1 MADLSNASND
11 LFFKLRNRFPKIKLG
26 DENGVTTIDPEAARF
41 FNFRYVDKQS
51 ERDYGEITCSLIDG
65 NSMKVFFDTAIT
77 DRMLPE
83 DKDYWYR
90 FLRELRR
97 YAKSHML
104 NFDVRDISKDV
115 LSRRDYEFLTKTNP
129 EKKKMKESLEE
140 SRVMWQRKGK
150 VSEGNLN
157 NVRIHVVHNERMLEN
172 PNNRLLKVDRI
183 FLVNESGEK
192 FLLPF
197 KSVSGAKAMANH
209 VSRGGNPYDSNGQI
223 ISRAVNEMR
232 NLGRFA
238 SATRTRTFEAAE
250 ANNVIRAAQTV
261 KENLKRHLN
270 RLSNNSRSFNE
281 SLEALAEFLG
291 EQVDDVTEVKA
302 WFTQQTYNEN
312 LDNYLASAAGA
323 YKRLRENTINKL
335 DEVSDSVKNKILDP
349 KFKLLLKADA
359 GLDKLMTSRN
369 YTDSKAMA
377 VAILGDIANR
387 LVAPDSDDVA
397 NFAALMGDL
406 MSSEGEAFGQKA
418 DDKEYTSDKK
428 LAILLAQKY
437 LKELNLIKQKPEL
450 ESQYRKDI
458 NRKPEN
464 IKGKKTESEIF
475 AEEIMGIGE
484 ESQGASV
491 EDITDA
497 ISHRLMS
504 SGAANKLLKAHGLD
518 KVIDAISNVAFSHE
532 GAQELGTSDISI
544 MVNQVMQQLG
554 MREGAM
560 AESGLQYYTGKK
572 KYGKDGMSALA
583 KAGREGASQEELGK
597 IKDKYMKKEDAVSEG
612 PMTAPVEINGK
623 QVDINTLEVTI
634 PDTTD
639 YPDFSDAHF
648 VSGQYT
654 DGTPIDDQDLD
665 DLARTHGDLLHVMTH
680 DQFNSMDYNESL
692 DEGRG
697 MADYNI
703 YRNSRGTFFWKKGDN
718 KLLNIPDHPQPEGH
732 DGPFP
737 AWQKYDSPER
747 LYNVIVKNPNL
758 NTHPVK
764 FSDLPEYAK
773 KVIIKGAFNKNFDMS
788 RNVSEEDMTR
798 REALGKGIAAILGLG
813 AVSTGAGALNAL
825 SRMASSDQDIVPYM
839 FKPAP
844 HGGFDV
850 VLKRNPSNPIE
861 HFNTEEEAMAWI
873 KQKMS
878 KTEDAVT
885 EEPNEG
891 NEFSGAL
898 AAAKASGKKEFEVDG
913 KTYQVKEDDTF
924 PGAKDVKMP
933 SPVSDYSKKYSELH
947 RQLRDSKSKEQA
959 SKIID
964 AIQALVTA
972 NGKNDPVPSK
982 KIWVGEGP
990 SDKPEHEDSDADDKR
1005 WDDKEQKVEETKM
1018 SKEVMEMRKLA
1029 GLPLMENY
1037 IYAQEEEN
1045 DEHEA
1050 GESHDEEHEEHGGSE
1065 PSADDKAEYDQEGR
1079 MGKNRLSTIKDA
1091 AEELEAMLQDD
1102 ENLPEWVQDKITMA
1116 ADYIDTVRDYMKH
1129 NDVEYTDENVAE
1141 AKAKPDF
1148 LDVDKDGDKKEPFKK
1163 AVKDKKEK
1171 TEESVKADLRW
1182 MQAVAGIVIK

>member
-11 LFFKLRNRFPKIKLG
+11 LFFKLRNRFPKIRLG

-51 ERDYGEITCSLIDG
+51 ERDYGEVTCSLIDG
-65 NSMKVFFDTAIT
+65 NSMKVFFDNAIT
-77 DRMLPE
+77 ERMLPE

-115 LSRRDYEFLTKTNP
+115 LSRRDYEFLAKTNP

-140 SRVMWQRKGK
+140 SRVLWQRKGK

-157 NVRIHVVHNERMLEN
+157 NVCIHVVHNERMLEN

-223 ISRAVNEMR
+223 ISRAVSEMR

-291 EQVDDVTEVKA
+291 EQVNDVTEVKA

-323 YKRLRENTINKL
+323 YKKLRENTLNKL
-335 DEVSDSVKNKILDP
+335 DEVSDSVKNKILNP

-369 YTDSKAMA
+369 YTDTKAMA

-437 LKELNLIKQKPEL
+437 LKELNLIKQNPKL
-450 ESQYRKDI
+450 EREYRQDTS
-458 NRKPEN
+458 RKPEK
-464 IKGKKTESEIF
+464 IKGKKTESEAF
-475 AEEIMGIGE
+475 AEEIMSIGE
-484 ESQGASV
+484 QASV
-491 EDITDA
+491 ENITDA
-497 ISHRLMS
+497 ISHRLMN
-504 SGAANKLLKAHGLD
+504 SGAANKMLRAHGLD
-518 KVIDAISNVAFSHE
+518 KVLDAIHSVAQDHV
-532 GAQELGTSDISI
+532 GAQEIGTSDVSA
-544 MVNQVMQQLG
+544 MVNQVMQSLG
-554 MREGAM
+554 MREDAVSEDEVE
-560 AESGLQYYTGKK
+560 ESGLQYYTGKK
-572 KYGKDGMSALA
+572 KYGKDGMAALA

-597 IKDKYMKKEDAVSEG
+597 IKDKYMKEEE
-612 PMTAPVEINGK
+612 T
-623 QVDINTLEVTI
+623 
-634 PDTTD
+634 
-639 YPDFSDAHF
+639 
-648 VSGQYT
+648 
-654 DGTPIDDQDLD
+654 
-665 DLARTHGDLLHVMTH
+665 
-680 DQFNSMDYNESL
+680 
-692 DEGRG
+692 DEG
-697 MADYNI
+697 I
-703 YRNSRGTFFWKKGDN
+703 
-718 KLLNIPDHPQPEGH
+718 
-732 DGPFP
+732 
-737 AWQKYDSPER
+737 
-747 LYNVIVKNPNL
+747 
-758 NTHPVK
+758 
-764 FSDLPEYAK
+764 
-773 KVIIKGAFNKNFDMS
+773 
-788 RNVSEEDMTR
+788 
-798 REALGKGIAAILGLG
+798 GKTIAAGALAAGLG
-813 AVSTGAGALNAL
+813 AGA
-825 SRMASSDQDIVPYM
+825 ASMTDSKPVPYM
-839 FKPAP
+839 IKPDAK
-844 HGGFDV
+844 GGYEI
-850 VLKRNPSNPIE
+850 VLKRNPSRDVF
-861 HFNTEEEAMAWI
+861 HAKTEDEARAWI
-873 KQKMS
+873 KKAMESSEQVS
-878 KTEDAVT
+878 

-898 AAAKASGKKEFEVDG
+898 AAAKAAGKKEFEVDG
-913 KTYQVKEDDTF
+913 KTYQVKE
-924 PGAKDVKMP
+924 GGSA
-933 SPVSDYSKKYSELH
+933 
-947 RQLRDSKSKEQA
+947 
-959 SKIID
+959 
-964 AIQALVTA
+964 
-972 NGKNDPVPSK
+972 
-982 KIWVGEGP
+982 
-990 SDKPEHEDSDADDKR
+990 DKPEHEDADADDKR
-1005 WDDKEQKVEETKM
+1005 WDDKEDWYDADGSTNPHGAYDAGGHYYPERDMKETKETKM

-1037 IYAQEEEN
+1037 IYAQEEDDN
-1045 DEHEA
+1045 IPQD
-1050 GESHDEEHEEHGGSE
+1050 GE
-1065 PSADDKAEYDQEGR
+1065 PSDDDKAEYDQEGR
-1079 MGKNRLSTIKDA
+1079 MAKNDLAGAADA
-1091 AEELEAMLQDD
+1091 AKELEAILQDD
-1102 ENLPEWVQDKITMA
+1102 ENLPEWVQAKITKA
-1116 ADYIDTVRDYMKH
+1116 LDYLDTARDYMKH
-1129 NDVEYTDENVAE
+1129 NDVEYTDEAAVEE

-1148 LDVDKDGDKKEPFKK
+1148 LDVDKDGDKEEPFKK

-1182 MQAVAGIVIK
+1182 MQAVAGIVVK

>member
-1 MADLSNASND
+1 MADLSNAATD
-11 LFFKLRNRFPKIKLG
+11 LFYKLRNRFPQIKMG
-26 DENGVTTIDPEAARF
+26 DEMSVPTIDPEEARF
-41 FNFRYVDKQS
+41 FNFTYHDKES
-51 ERDYGEITCSLIDG
+51 NRDYGKITCSIVDG
-65 NSMKVFFDTAIT
+65 NGLKVFFDTSIT

-83 DKDYWYR
+83 DKNYWYQ

-97 YAKSHML
+97 FSKSHML

-115 LSRRDYEFLTKTNP
+115 LSRKDYEFLAKTNP

-140 SRVMWQRKGK
+140 SRVMWHRKGK

-223 ISRAVNEMR
+223 ISRAVSEMR

-335 DEVSDSVKNKILDP
+335 DEVSNSVENKIKDP
-349 KFKLLLKADA
+349 NFKLVLKADS

-369 YTDSKAMA
+369 YTDTKAMA

-387 LVAPDSDDVA
+387 LIAPNGDDVA

-406 MSSEGEAFGQKA
+406 MSSEGDAFGQRSEPEY
-418 DDKEYTSDKK
+418 DKDKK

-437 LKELNLIKQKPEL
+437 LKELNHIKKHPED
-450 ESQYRKDI
+450 ESEYRKDV
-458 NRKPEN
+458 NRKPAP

-484 ESQGASV
+484 ESRGASV

-504 SGAANKLLKAHGLD
+504 SGAANKMLRAHGLD
-518 KVIDAISNVAFSHE
+518 KVIDAISDVAHSHA
-532 GAQELGTSDISI
+532 GAEELGTSDISI
-544 MVNQVMQQLG
+544 MVNQVMQSLG
-554 MREGAM
+554 MREG
-560 AESGLQYYTGKK
+560 
-572 KYGKDGMSALA
+572 
-583 KAGREGASQEELGK
+583 
-597 IKDKYMKKEDAVSEG
+597 VNEG

-623 QVDINTLEVTI
+623 QVDINSLEVTI
-634 PDTTD
+634 PDPTD

-648 VSGQYT
+648 AAGQYT

-665 DLARTHGDLLHVMTH
+665 DLARTHGDLLHVMSH
-680 DQFNSMDYNESL
+680 DQFNSMDYNEDVNEAGISRGGKL
-692 DEGRG
+692 GLAALAAGLGITGGAALSNLSG
-697 MADYNI
+697 MA
-703 YRNSRGTFFWKKGDN
+703 SGGMGD
-718 KLLNIPDHPQPEGH
+718 
-732 DGPFP
+732 
-737 AWQKYDSPER
+737 
-747 LYNVIVKNPNL
+747 V
-758 NTHPVK
+758 
-764 FSDLPEYAK
+764 
-773 KVIIKGAFNKNFDMS
+773 
-788 RNVSEEDMTR
+788 
-798 REALGKGIAAILGLG
+798 
-813 AVSTGAGALNAL
+813 
-825 SRMASSDQDIVPYM
+825 VPYM
-839 FKPAP
+839 IKAAP
-844 HGGFDV
+844 HGGYEV
-850 VLKRNPSNPIE
+850 VLKRNPERELVNFDNKE
-861 HFNTEEEAMAWI
+861 QAMAWI
-873 KQKMS
+873 KEKMKP
-878 KTEDAVT
+878 KTKTDPFEDAVN

-913 KTYQVKEDDTF
+913 KTYQVKEGD
-924 PGAKDVKMP
+924 A
-933 SPVSDYSKKYSELH
+933 SEP
-947 RQLRDSKSKEQA
+947 D
-959 SKIID
+959 
-964 AIQALVTA
+964 
-972 NGKNDPVPSK
+972 
-982 KIWVGEGP
+982 
-990 SDKPEHEDSDADDKR
+990 HEDSDADDKR
-1005 WDDKEQKVEETKM
+1005 WDDKEEKVEETKM
-1018 SKEVMEMRKLA
+1018 SKDVMEMRRLA

-1037 IYAQEEEN
+1037 VYAQEEDDSEDKEN
-1045 DEHEA
+1045 APDTVPHSA
-1050 GESHDEEHEEHGGSE
+1050 DE

-1079 MGKNRLSTIKDA
+1079 MAKSDLKTAKDA
-1091 AEELEAMLQDD
+1091 ADELRSILDDD
-1102 ENLPEWVQDKITMA
+1102 ENLPEWVQAKITKA
-1116 ADYIDTVRDYMKH
+1116 VDYLDTARDYMKD
-1129 NDVEYTDENVAE
+1129 NDVEYTDESTVEE
-1141 AKAKPDF
+1141 AKSKGKPDY
-1148 LDVDKDGDKKEPFKK
+1148 LDFDKDGDKEEPMKK
-1163 AVKDKKEK
+1163 ALADKKK
-1171 TEESVKADLRW
+1171 MKESADLTW
-1182 MQAVAGIVIK
+1182 LQAVAGITRK

>member
-11 LFFKLRNRFPKIKLG
+11 LFFKLRNRFPKIRLG

-65 NSMKVFFDTAIT
+65 NSMKVFFDTSIT

-90 FLRELRR
+90 FLKELRR

-104 NFDVRDISKDV
+104 NFDVRDITKDV
-115 LSRRDYEFLTKTNP
+115 LSRRDYEFLAKNNP

-140 SRVMWQRKGK
+140 SRVLWNRKGK
-150 VSEGNLN
+150 VSEGSLN

-209 VSRGGNPYDSNGQI
+209 VSRGGNPYDSNGQV

-270 RLSNNSRSFNE
+270 RLSNNSRRFDE
-281 SLEALAEFLG
+281 SLQSLAEFLG

-323 YKRLRENTINKL
+323 YKKLRENTLNKL
-335 DEVSDSVKNKILDP
+335 DEVSDSVKNKILNP
-349 KFKLLLKADA
+349 QFKLLLKADD

-458 NRKPEN
+458 NRKPEPV
-464 IKGKKTESEIF
+464 KGKKTESEVF

-484 ESQGASV
+484 ESRGASV

-504 SGAANKLLKAHGLD
+504 SGAANKMLRAHGLD
-518 KVIDAISNVAFSHE
+518 KVIDAISGVAHDHA
-532 GAQELGTSDISI
+532 GAEELGSSDISI
-544 MVNQVMQQLG
+544 MVNQVMQSLG
-554 MREGAM
+554 MREDAVSEDEVE
-560 AESGLQYYTGKK
+560 ESGLQYYTGKK

-583 KAGREGASQEELGK
+583 KAGREGASQEELGR
-597 IKDKYMKKEDAVSEG
+597 IRDKYMKKEGVNEG

-623 QVDINTLEVTI
+623 QVDINSLEVTI
-634 PDTTD
+634 PDPTD

-648 VSGQYT
+648 AAGQYT

-665 DLARTHGDLLHVMTH
+665 DLARTHGDLLHVISH
-680 DQFNSMDYNESL
+680 DQFQDMYDESV
-692 DEGRG
+692 DEAG
-697 MADYNI
+697 I
-703 YRNSRGTFFWKKGDN
+703 
-718 KLLNIPDHPQPEGH
+718 
-732 DGPFP
+732 
-737 AWQKYDSPER
+737 
-747 LYNVIVKNPNL
+747 NL
-758 NTHPVK
+758 GGK
-764 FSDLPEYAK
+764 
-773 KVIIKGAFNKNFDMS
+773 IGAG
-788 RNVSEEDMTR
+788 
-798 REALGKGIAAILGLG
+798 ALALGLG
-813 AVSTGAGALNAL
+813 ATAAGMQGND
-825 SRMASSDQDIVPYM
+825 RPVPYM
-839 FKPAP
+839 VKPAA
-844 HGGFDV
+844 HGGYEI
-850 VLKRNPSNPIE
+850 VLKRNPSNAIVNFDDKE
-861 HFNTEEEAMAWI
+861 KAMAWI
-873 KQKMS
+873 KQKMA
-878 KTEDAVT
+878 KKEDAVT

-898 AAAKASGKKEFEVDG
+898 AAAKASGKKEFEVGG
-913 KTYQVKEDDTF
+913 KTYQVKEGD
-924 PGAKDVKMP
+924 A
-933 SPVSDYSKKYSELH
+933 SEP
-947 RQLRDSKSKEQA
+947 D
-959 SKIID
+959 
-964 AIQALVTA
+964 
-972 NGKNDPVPSK
+972 
-982 KIWVGEGP
+982 
-990 SDKPEHEDSDADDKR
+990 HEDPDADDKR
-1005 WDDKEQKVEETKM
+1005 FDDKEESKKTKETPMKN
-1018 SKEVMEMRKLA
+1018 KKIEEMRKLA

-1037 IYAQEEEN
+1037 IYAQEE
-1045 DEHEA
+1045 DDA
-1050 GESHDEEHEEHGGSE
+1050 DSQDSE

-1079 MGKNRLSTIKDA
+1079 MAKNELAGAADA
-1091 AEELEAMLQDD
+1091 AKELEAILQDD
-1102 ENLPEWVQDKITMA
+1102 ENLPEWVQAKITKA
-1116 ADYIDTVRDYMKH
+1116 LDYLDTARDYMKH

>member
-1 MADLSNASND
+1 MADLNNAAID
-11 LFFKLRNRFPKIKLG
+11 LFYKLRNRFPKITMG
-26 DENGVTTIDPEAARF
+26 DEMSVATIDPEAARF
-41 FNFRYVDKQS
+41 FNFIYHDKES
-51 ERDYGEITCSLIDG
+51 GRDYGRITCSLVDRNG
-65 NSMKVFFDTAIT
+65 LKVFFDNAIAE
-77 DRMLPE
+77 RMLPE
-83 DKDYWYR
+83 DKNYWYR
-90 FLRELRR
+90 FLKELRR

-104 NFDVRDISKDV
+104 NFDVRDINKDT
-115 LSRRDYEFLTKTNP
+115 LSRKDYEFLTKTNP

-140 SRVMWQRKGK
+140 SRVMWHRKGK

-323 YKRLRENTINKL
+323 YKRLRENTMNKL

-359 GLDKLMTSRN
+359 GLDKLMTSRS

-387 LVAPDSDDVA
+387 LIAPDSDDVA

-406 MSSEGEAFGQKA
+406 MSSEGEAFGQKKGDA
-418 DDKEYTSDKK
+418 EYDSDKK

-458 NRKPEN
+458 NRKPEK

-484 ESQGASV
+484 DNMGASV

-497 ISHRLMS
+497 ISHRLMN
-504 SGAANKLLKAHGLD
+504 SGAANKMLRAHGLD
-518 KVIDAISNVAFSHE
+518 KVLDAIHNVAQDHV
-532 GAQELGTSDISI
+532 GAEELGTSDISI
-544 MVNQVMQQLG
+544 MVKQVMQSLG
-554 MREGAM
+554 MREDAVK
-560 AESGLQYYTGKK
+560 ESGLQYYTGKK
-572 KYGKDGMSALA
+572 KYGKDGMAALA

-597 IKDKYMKKEDAVSEG
+597 IKDKYIKKEDAVNES
-612 PMTAPVEINGK
+612 PMTTPVEINGK
-623 QVDINTLEVTI
+623 QVDVHSLEVVI

-648 VSGQYT
+648 ASGQYT

-665 DLARTHGDLLHVMTH
+665 DLARTHGDLLHVMAH
-680 DQFNSMDYNESL
+680 DQFNSMDYNESV
-692 DEGRG
+692 DEAG
-697 MADYNI
+697 I
-703 YRNSRGTFFWKKGDN
+703 
-718 KLLNIPDHPQPEGH
+718 
-732 DGPFP
+732 
-737 AWQKYDSPER
+737 
-747 LYNVIVKNPNL
+747 NL
-758 NTHPVK
+758 GGK
-764 FSDLPEYAK
+764 
-773 KVIIKGAFNKNFDMS
+773 IGAG
-788 RNVSEEDMTR
+788 
-798 REALGKGIAAILGLG
+798 ALALGLG
-813 AVSTGAGALNAL
+813 ATAAGMMPDDKA
-825 SRMASSDQDIVPYM
+825 VPYM
-839 FKPAP
+839 VKPGS
-844 HGGFDV
+844 HGGYEV
-850 VLKRNPSNPIE
+850 VLKRNPSHELVNFDDKE
-861 HFNTEEEAMAWI
+861 QAYAWI
-873 KQKMS
+873 KQKMQP
-878 KTEDAVT
+878 KTKIDPFEDAVT

-913 KTYQVKEDDTF
+913 KTYPVKETT
-924 PGAKDVKMP
+924 AKKE
-933 SPVSDYSKKYSELH
+933 KKE
-947 RQLRDSKSKEQA
+947 
-959 SKIID
+959 
-964 AIQALVTA
+964 TPM
-972 NGKNDPVPSK
+972 KNK
-982 KIWVGEGP
+982 NIE
-990 SDKPEHEDSDADDKR
+990 
-1005 WDDKEQKVEETKM
+1005 
-1018 SKEVMEMRKLA
+1018 EMRKLA

-1037 IYAQEEEN
+1037 VYAQEDDME
-1045 DEHEA
+1045 DMQKQSDA
-1050 GESHDEEHEEHGGSE
+1050 GE

-1079 MGKNRLSTIKDA
+1079 MGKNRLATIKDA
-1091 AEELEAMLQDD
+1091 ATELEKMLQDD

-1116 ADYIDTVRDYMKH
+1116 ADYIDTVRDYMKS
-1129 NDVEYTDENVAE
+1129 NDVEYTDEAHVEE
-1141 AKAKPDF
+1141 AKKEKPDY
-1148 LDVDKDGDKKEPFKK
+1148 LDFDKDGDKEESMKK
-1163 AVKDKKEK
+1163 ALADKKK
-1171 TEESVKADLRW
+1171 MKESADLTW
-1182 MQAVAGIVIK
+1182 LQAVAGIKSK

>member
-11 LFFKLRNRFPKIKLG
+11 LFFKLRNRFPKIRLG

-51 ERDYGEITCSLIDG
+51 NRDYGEITCSLIDG
-65 NSMKVFFDTAIT
+65 NSMKVFFDTSIT

-90 FLRELRR
+90 FLKELRR

-104 NFDVRDISKDV
+104 NFDVRDITKDV
-115 LSRRDYEFLTKTNP
+115 LSRRDYEFLAKNNP

-140 SRVMWQRKGK
+140 SRVLWQRKGK

-238 SATRTRTFEAAE
+238 NATRTRTFEAAE

-335 DEVSDSVKNKILDP
+335 DEVSDSVKNKILNP
-349 KFKLLLKADA
+349 QFKLLLKADA

-458 NRKPEN
+458 NRKPEK

-518 KVIDAISNVAFSHE
+518 KVIDAISNVAYSHE

-612 PMTAPVEINGK
+612 PMTAPVKNNGK
-623 QVDINTLEVTI
+623 EVDINTLEVTI

-665 DLARTHGDLLHVMTH
+665 DLARTHGDLLHVMAH
-680 DQFNSMDYNESL
+680 DQLNSMDYNE
-692 DEGRG
+692 DVNE
-697 MADYNI
+697 A
-703 YRNSRGTFFWKKGDN
+703 
-718 KLLNIPDHPQPEGH
+718 
-732 DGPFP
+732 
-737 AWQKYDSPER
+737 
-747 LYNVIVKNPNL
+747 
-758 NTHPVK
+758 
-764 FSDLPEYAK
+764 
-773 KVIIKGAFNKNFDMS
+773 
-788 RNVSEEDMTR
+788 DMTR
-798 REALGKGIAAILGLG
+798 RDLLRKSIMAALGLG
-813 AVSTGAGALNAL
+813 VVSSGAGALNDL
-825 SRMASSDQDIVPYM
+825 SRMASGGMGDIVPYM
-839 FKPAP
+839 YKAAP
-844 HGGFDV
+844 HGGVDV
-850 VLKRNPSNPIE
+850 VLKRNPSNPIQ
-861 HFNTEEEAMAWI
+861 HFETEQQAMAWI
-873 KQKMS
+873 KSKMAR
-878 KTEDAVT
+878 TEDAVT

-913 KTYQVKEDDTF
+913 KTYQVKEGD
-924 PGAKDVKMP
+924 A
-933 SPVSDYSKKYSELH
+933 SEP
-947 RQLRDSKSKEQA
+947 D
-959 SKIID
+959 
-964 AIQALVTA
+964 
-972 NGKNDPVPSK
+972 
-982 KIWVGEGP
+982 
-990 SDKPEHEDSDADDKR
+990 HEDEDADDKR
-1005 WDDKEQKVEETKM
+1005 FDDKEKTKKTKETPMKN
-1018 SKEVMEMRKLA
+1018 KKIEEMRRLA

-1045 DEHEA
+1045 DEHEQK
-1050 GESHDEEHEEHGGSE
+1050 GNE

-1079 MGKNRLSTIKDA
+1079 MGKNRLTTIKDA
-1091 AEELEAMLQDD
+1091 ATELETMLQDN

-1116 ADYIDTVRDYMKH
+1116 ADYIDTVRDYMKS
-1129 NDVEYTDENVAE
+1129 NDVEYTDENVEE
-1141 AKAKPDF
+1141 AAKPDF
-1148 LDVDKDGDKKEPFKK
+1148 LDLDKDGDKKEPMKQAAK
-1163 AVKDKKEK
+1163 QAKNKKEK

>member
-11 LFFKLRNRFPKIKLG
+11 LFFKLRNRFPKIRLG
-26 DENGVTTIDPEAARF
+26 DENGVTTIDPEASRF

-51 ERDYGEITCSLIDG
+51 ERDYGEVTCSLIDG
-65 NSMKVFFDTAIT
+65 NSMKVFFDNAIT
-77 DRMLPE
+77 ERMLPE

-115 LSRRDYEFLTKTNP
+115 LSRRDYEFLAKTNP

-140 SRVMWQRKGK
+140 SRVLWQRKGK

-238 SATRTRTFEAAE
+238 NATRSRTFEAAE
-250 ANNVIRAAQTV
+250 ASNVIRAAQTV

-270 RLSNNSRSFNE
+270 RLSNNSRRFDE
-281 SLEALAEFLG
+281 SLQSLADFLG

-323 YKRLRENTINKL
+323 YKKLRENTLNKL

-437 LKELNLIKQKPEL
+437 LKELNLIKQNPKL
-450 ESQYRKDI
+450 EREYRQDTT
-458 NRKPEN
+458 RKPEK
-464 IKGKKTESEIF
+464 IKGKKTESEAF
-475 AEEIMGIGE
+475 AEEIMSIGE
-484 ESQGASV
+484 EASV

-497 ISHRLMS
+497 ISHRLMN
-504 SGAANKLLKAHGLD
+504 SGAANKMLRAHGLD
-518 KVIDAISNVAFSHE
+518 KVLDAIHSVAQDHV
-532 GAQELGTSDISI
+532 GAQEIGTSDVSA
-544 MVNQVMQQLG
+544 MVNQVMQTLG
-554 MREGAM
+554 MREDAVSEDEVE
-560 AESGLQYYTGKK
+560 ESGLQYYTGKK
-572 KYGKDGMSALA
+572 KYGKDGMAALA

-597 IKDKYMKKEDAVSEG
+597 IKDKFMKKEDAVSEEE
-612 PMTAPVEINGK
+612 T
-623 QVDINTLEVTI
+623 
-634 PDTTD
+634 
-639 YPDFSDAHF
+639 
-648 VSGQYT
+648 
-654 DGTPIDDQDLD
+654 
-665 DLARTHGDLLHVMTH
+665 
-680 DQFNSMDYNESL
+680 
-692 DEGRG
+692 DEG
-697 MADYNI
+697 I
-703 YRNSRGTFFWKKGDN
+703 
-718 KLLNIPDHPQPEGH
+718 
-732 DGPFP
+732 
-737 AWQKYDSPER
+737 
-747 LYNVIVKNPNL
+747 
-758 NTHPVK
+758 
-764 FSDLPEYAK
+764 
-773 KVIIKGAFNKNFDMS
+773 
-788 RNVSEEDMTR
+788 
-798 REALGKGIAAILGLG
+798 GKTIAAGALAAGLG
-813 AVSTGAGALNAL
+813 AGA
-825 SRMASSDQDIVPYM
+825 ASMTDSKPVPYM
-839 FKPAP
+839 YKPDP
-844 HGGFDV
+844 KGGYEV
-850 VLKRNPSNPIE
+850 VLKRNPSRDVF
-861 HFNTEEEAMAWI
+861 HAKTEDEAKAWI
-873 KQKMS
+873 KKAMESSEQVS
-878 KTEDAVT
+878 

-913 KTYQVKEDDTF
+913 KTYQVKE
-924 PGAKDVKMP
+924 G
-933 SPVSDYSKKYSELH
+933 
-947 RQLRDSKSKEQA
+947 
-959 SKIID
+959 
-964 AIQALVTA
+964 
-972 NGKNDPVPSK
+972 
-982 KIWVGEGP
+982 GP
-990 SDKPEHEDSDADDKR
+990 ADEPEHEDADSDDKR
-1005 WDDKEQKVEETKM
+1005 WDDKEEKVEETKM

-1037 IYAQEEEN
+1037 IYAQEEDKAE
-1045 DEHEA
+1045 
-1050 GESHDEEHEEHGGSE
+1050 DEENAPDTIPQDGE
-1065 PSADDKAEYDQEGR
+1065 PSDDDKAEYDQEGR
-1079 MGKNRLSTIKDA
+1079 MAKNDLAGAADA
-1091 AEELEAMLQDD
+1091 AKELESILQDD
-1102 ENLPEWVQDKITMA
+1102 ENLPEWVQTKITKA
-1116 ADYIDTVRDYMKH
+1116 LDYLDTARDYMKH
-1129 NDVEYTDENVAE
+1129 NDVEYTDENVEE
-1141 AKAKPDF
+1141 AAKPDY
-1148 LDVDKDGDKKEPFKK
+1148 LDLDKDGDKEEPMKQAAK
-1163 AVKDKKEK
+1163 QAKDKKEK

-1182 MQAVAGIVIK
+1182 MQAVAGIVVK